1 MEICYLSGAV
11 KGIAWQGTVI
21 KCNTA
26 LCDAVLSALA
36 LVLALS
42 LLKALELAQEQ
53 VLAVADAGPEADAG
67 TDADA
72 RAVAGVCT
80 VRAILEMGKMRILAT
95 S

>member
-1 MEICYLSGAV
+1 M
-11 KGIAWQGTVI
+11 I

-26 LCDAVLSALA
+26 LCDAVLSA

-53 VLAVADAGPEADAG
+53 VLAVADAGPG
-67 TDADA
+67 ADA
-72 RAVAGVCT
+72 RAGAGV
-80 VRAILEMGKMRILAT
+80 VRTLLEMGKMRILAT

>member
-1 MEICYLSGAV
+1 M
-11 KGIAWQGTVI
+11 I
-21 KCNTA
+21 KRNTA

-53 VLAVADAGPEADAG
+53 VLAVADAGPV
-67 TDADA
+67 ADA
-72 RAVAGVCT
+72 RAGAGV
-80 VRAILEMGKMRILAT
+80 VRALLEMGKMRILAT

>member
-1 MEICYLSGAV
+1 M

-21 KCNTA
+21 KRNTA

-53 VLAVADAGPEADAG
+53 VLAVAV
-67 TDADA
+67 A
-72 RAVAGVCT
+72 RAGAGAD
-80 VRAILEMGKMRILAT
+80 VRASAGAVRALLEMGKMRILAT